1 MLMAQFSIYVHKGG
15 TKPHS
20 FHFIHAES
28 TATSLY
34 YVEAGKITI
43 LVVIVCPI
51 KGTQMLNDLNSG
63 GYRWHESETNLRAHG
78 SNIPKYFY

>member
-1 MLMAQFSIYVHKGG
+1 MTGQIPHLSMLMAQFSIYVHRGG

-20 FHFIHAES
+20 FHSIHAES

-51 KGTQMLNDLNSG
+51 KETQMLDDLEQW
-63 GYRWHESETNLRAHG
+63 RIQLA
-78 SNIPKYFY
+78 